1 MSYTQSFQVRF
12 HTLLRYQRVFGQH
25 RVVLGYVLFFT
36 TEPFAECCLE
46 ERVTIKVVFPVIL
59 YYIGDELLQLGIA
72 QFLVQ
77 WDV

>member
-1 MSYTQSFQVRF
+1 MVGLFLRF
-12 HTLLRYQRVFGQH
+12 LSCYIHI
-25 RVVLGYVLFFT
+25 
-36 TEPFAECCLE
+36 E
-46 ERVTIKVVFPVIL
+46 IVFPVIP